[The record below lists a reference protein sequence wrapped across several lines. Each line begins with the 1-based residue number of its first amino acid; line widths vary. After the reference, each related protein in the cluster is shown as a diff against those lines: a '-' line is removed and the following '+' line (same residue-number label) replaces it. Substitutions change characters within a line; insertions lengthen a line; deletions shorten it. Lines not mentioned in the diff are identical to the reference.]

1 MELIKDADLDK
12 FKETAEVKNNVKA
25 DRKLRIG
32 FIGTGGIARSHIK
45 AYKLF
50 DDVEVAAGADLIPGK
65 ARKFFDD
72 WEVPGRARLHRLPR
86 DDSQGKH

>member
-65 ARKFFDD
+65 AR
-72 WEVPGRARLHRLPR
+72 
-86 DDSQGKH
+86 